1 MGTEPTLWAVRSTGW
16 LDAGRGK
23 APQGHPVFPWFWTS
37 PMLPPIQS
45 KPYFAWSQDV
55 VRRLYIV
62 AQECKALPHLEGYLG
77 LPLAMLVPHTD
88 LRP

>member
-1 MGTEPTLWAVRSTGW
+1 
-16 LDAGRGK
+16 
-23 APQGHPVFPWFWTS
+23 
-37 PMLPPIQS
+37 MLPPVRS

-55 VRRLYIV
+55 VRRLYTV
-62 AQECKALPHLEGYLG
+62 VQECKALPHLEGYLG